1 MVYLSV
7 SKLLISFVSLSVFQN
22 LEKETALHCAAQY
35 GHSEVVCV
43 LLQELTD
50 PSMRNSRGETPLDL
64 AALYGRLQ
72 VVRMLLS
79 AHPNLMS
86 LNTCK
91 HTPLHLAA
99 RNGHHSTIQALLE
112 AGMDV
117 NTEVCVTLH
126 LVLGWEC
133 IEECLV
139 VLTFQLYYPVQRFLL
154 MNSVF
159 CLDGSYMFL

>member
-1 MVYLSV
+1 M
-7 SKLLISFVSLSVFQN
+7 
-22 LEKETALHCAAQY
+22 HCAAQY

-50 PSMRNSRGETPLDL
+50 PSMRNRRGETPLDL

-72 VVRMLLS
+72 VVRMLLN

-86 LNTCK
+86 LNTRQ

-99 RNGHHSTIQALLE
+99 RNGHHTTVQVLLE

-117 NTEVCVTLH
+117 NTEVCVSL
-126 LVLGWEC
+126 C
-133 IEECLV
+133 A
-139 VLTFQLYYPVQRFLL
+139 QMSR
-154 MNSVF
+154 SV
-159 CLDGSYMFL
+159 DGSKG